1 MRKNLLKFICFLLIV
16 NDYVFCGSLGAQS
29 IPNGD
34 FSAEWVTGYNG
45 VGKQP
50 AGWKASNV
58 NQLGVKKELVTCNP
72 DGSVLLTNRF
82 VGLLGIGSNAP
93 AYISLGTPWVYAN
106 VSNISQSDGGTTGG
120 LEFTHRPDSLVGV
133 FKRKVVAEETGWI
146 IFYLW
151 KGTSVSYGP
160 DNKELIDNDRDI
172 LAEHGSVT
180 LIGRAE
186 YEIKGTLSDWTRIS
200 IPIDYLSDETPEKM
214 NVILSAADYR
224 GDRKKIKEYNTL
236 SVQSVELVYKD
247 PVSTEKINLLSDR
260 FSVIDKILYLD
271 GSYRN
276 LAVYTMDGRLVCS
289 SVRPENTTTFSFL
302 SAGVYLLRIE
312 GEQGVET
319 QKFQIR

>member
-82 VGLLGIGSNAP
+82 VGLLG
-93 AYISLGTPWVYAN
+93 
-106 VSNISQSDGGTTGG
+106 DGGTTGG

-289 SVRPENTTTFSFL
+289 SVRPEKTTTFSFL